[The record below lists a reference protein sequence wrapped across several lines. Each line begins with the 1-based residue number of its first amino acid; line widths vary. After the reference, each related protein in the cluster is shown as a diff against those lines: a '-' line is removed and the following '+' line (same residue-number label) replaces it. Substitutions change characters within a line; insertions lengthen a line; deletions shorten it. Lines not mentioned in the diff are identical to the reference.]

1 MKKSTY
7 LVVFY
12 LTTLLLFLA
21 AIASFGQS
29 LTITPERTTTENT
42 AGDNININSNSG
54 IIGIQSLRY
63 KGTAGSKQSVLSGDY
78 LLRIGAGGYYIPT
91 NYYLERA
98 NIFFRATQDWNG
110 SAAGTKIT
118 FHTVNN
124 NSLSAAERMVI
135 DQSGYIGI
143 ENTSPTAKLHINHL
157 STDANPH
164 LHLQSTGTSSATIKA
179 TSTESGI
186 WENHFLPGATAGAS
200 FVYWRNETFSNTPL
214 TLTGEGDA
222 LIERNASIGGYT
234 SLGGSSAP
242 KIKMKELELTTSSA
256 AAGLTS
262 VAHGLTKSK
271 ILSVSVLVNATSGN
285 DVPPSYASTEHPT
298 YLYFFYVTASA
309 VILENSNGNHTNIA
323 GRPAKILITYKE

>member
-29 LTITPERTTTENT
+29 LTITPERTTSENT
-42 AGDNININSNSG
+42 AGDNIHINSNSG
-54 IIGIQSLRY
+54 ILGIQSLRY
-63 KGTAGSKQSVLSGDY
+63 KGTAESKQSVLSGDY

-124 NSLSAAERMVI
+124 NSSSAIERMVI

-143 ENTSPTAKLHINHL
+143 ENTSPMAKLHINHI
-157 STDANPH
+157 STSGNPH
-164 LHLQSTGTSSATIKA
+164 LHLQSTGTSSAIIKA
-179 TSTESGI
+179 TSTDSGI

-200 FVYWRNETFSNTPL
+200 LVYWFNDTYNNTPL
-214 TLTGEGDA
+214 ILTGEGDA
-222 LIERNASIGGYT
+222 IVGRNASIGGYS
-234 SLGGSSAP
+234 SLGGGSAP
-242 KIKMKELELTTSSA
+242 KIKMKELAVTTHSG
-256 AAGLTS
+256 AGGFAGVS
-262 VAHGLTKSK
+262 HGLTLSK
-271 ILSVSVLVNATSGN
+271 ILSVSVLVNATTGN
-285 DVPPSYASTEHPT
+285 DIPPGYTSATYPT
-298 YLYFFYVTASA
+298 FQYFFFVNSSQ
-309 VILENSNGNHTNIA
+309 VLIENSNGNHASIA